1 MLCIFLSWGFL
12 FYIKNVKGSIM
23 EFNKYDDD
31 NVDALLCFSGVLFFG
46 CKVAK
51 DLHIIC
57 VCMCVCVL
65 AIITCQLFGSTQQ

>member
-1 MLCIFLSWGFL
+1 
-12 FYIKNVKGSIM
+12 M

-51 DLHIIC
+51 DLHIC
-57 VCMCVCVL
+57 VYACVFV
-65 AIITCQLFGSTQQ
+65 SWP